1 MGTREAEYSVRFR
14 HAGNARLAPMVPRR
28 RRFAPV
34 VRPPASL
41 GESIHNADNSQTVPR
56 VRFMRYLGVLE
67 SETMRAVGR
76 KVFLA
81 LALEDL
87 I

>member
-1 MGTREAEYSVRFR
+1 
-14 HAGNARLAPMVPRR
+14 
-28 RRFAPV
+28 
-34 VRPPASL
+34 
-41 GESIHNADNSQTVPR
+41 
-56 VRFMRYLGVLE
+56 MRYLGVLE

>member
-1 MGTREAEYSVRFR
+1 
-14 HAGNARLAPMVPRR
+14 
-28 RRFAPV
+28 V